1 MSMLEVLEK
10 ELKNFKTYEEKFNHL
25 RELLQILILKIFQ
38 QAGFFKNLAFVGGTA
53 LRLLFDLRRFSEDLD
68 FSLIRKKGYNLKNIV
83 NILKRRLNEYNL
95 SPEIKVKSGKAICVL
110 EVKFKKLLFDLKLSN
125 LPEQKVFIKIEIDTN
140 PPSGY
145 NTEVSLINKLFVFD
159 VVHFDL
165 PSLYATKIH
174 ACFFRKY
181 VKGRDFYDLMWYLTK
196 KVTPNYKLLNNAIA
210 QTHEKRNISISS
222 ENFKEFLK
230 SRLLKIDF
238 AKVKKDVERFLENKE
253 ELELFRKEIFLNLV
267 EKL

>member
-1 MSMLEVLEK
+1 
-10 ELKNFKTYEEKFNHL
+10 
-25 RELLQILILKIFQ
+25 
-38 QAGFFKNLAFVGGTA
+38 
-53 LRLLFDLRRFSEDLD
+53 
-68 FSLIRKKGYNLKNIV
+68 
-83 NILKRRLNEYNL
+83 
-95 SPEIKVKSGKAICVL
+95 
-110 EVKFKKLLFDLKLSN
+110 LSN

-165 PSLYATKIH
+165 PFLYATKIH

-210 QTHEKRNISISS
+210 QTHKKGNISISS

-230 SRLLKIDF
+230 TRLLKIDF
-238 AKVKKDVERFLENKE
+238 AKVKKDVERF
-253 ELELFRKEIFLNLV
+253 F
-267 EKL
+267 